1 MKKKTCCF
9 TGHRA
14 IPALEIEKLRANVE
28 KKIAALIVMGVTN
41 FICGG
46 AIGFDTLAAESV
58 IMFRKT
64 NPMVRLIIAVPCR
77 GQHERWNTYQQKKYE
92 GILKQADEVKYLS
105 DSYYDGCMQKR
116 NEYMVDKSEY
126 CIAYFRN
133 HAGGT
138 LKTIMYAKEKGMSV
152 IYV

>member
-14 IPALEIEKLRANVE
+14 IPALEIDKLRTNVE
-28 KKIAALIVMGVTN
+28 KKIADLIVMGVTN

-46 AIGFDTLAAESV
+46 ALGFDTLAAESV
-58 IMFRKT
+58 MMFRKT
-64 NPMVRLIIAVPCR
+64 NPMVRLCIAVPCL

-92 GILKQADEVKYLS
+92 SILKEADEVKYLS
-105 DSYYDGCMQKR
+105 DSYYHGCMQKR
-116 NEYMVDKSEY
+116 NEYMVDNSTY

-138 LKTIMYAKEKGMSV
+138 LKTVMYAREKGIS
-152 IYV
+152 ILYI